1 MSMTVA
7 EFCRLH
13 RACSDGRR
21 WAIETG
27 EPGMAELW
35 AREDIKPAWR
45 IWIATR
51 PGVLTDRELRLFA
64 CWCCRHQVWHLLADE
79 RSRHAVEIAELY
91 AEGKATLDE
100 LAAAADAARDAAWT
114 RAGAVEETAA
124 RAAEGAALRDAA
136 DAAAWAAED
145 AAWAAAW
152 DAAGVAAEVA
162 AEAAQAAYLRKHAH
176 PSF

>member
-13 RACSDGRR
+13 RACCDGRR

-35 AREDIKPAWR
+35 DREDLKPAWR

-64 CWCCRHQVWHLLADE
+64 CWCCRQVWHLLDE

-91 AEGKATLDE
+91 AEGKATSDE
-100 LAAAADAARDAAWT
+100 LAAVRDAADAAE
-114 RAGAVEETAA
+114 RAAA
-124 RAAEGAALRDAA
+124 RAAEGAAVREAA
-136 DAAAWAAED
+136 EAAAWAAED
-145 AAWAAAW
+145 AALAAALDAAVDAAW
-152 DAAGVAAEVA
+152 DAAR
-162 AEAAQAAYLRKHAH
+162 AAQAAYLKEHAH
-176 PSF
+176 PRF